1 MQHEVNCQECKQPVT
16 VMVEDSNE
24 EAFEGMGFGM
34 SHWLKRIVC
43 DDCDFHRRTG
53 YRKPDKPLFD
63 L

>member
-1 MQHEVNCQECKQPVT
+1 
-16 VMVEDSNE
+16 MVEDSNE